1 MPFERL
7 VESVPSDRD
16 AGVCDEHSSTSDEP
30 LSSVSAKCPLFPEG
44 SNKLASSVV
53 AEALSASSISRAE
66 ARALGSCT
74 SKSETIAE
82 KRAGSNGGQYS
93 F

>member
-1 MPFERL
+1 MPFDKL
-7 VESVPSDRD
+7 VESVLSDRD
-16 AGVCDEHSSTSDEP
+16 AGVSDEHSSTSDDP

-44 SNKLASSVV
+44 SKKLASSAA
-53 AEALSASSISRAE
+53 AEPLSASSVSRAA
-66 ARALGSCT
+66 ARAVGFCT

-82 KRAGSNGGQYS
+82 KSAGSRGGQYS